1 MKEIEK
7 FKETVLKEYPRLT
20 EDDSF
25 TFACHPGVPCYNN
38 CCRDVNIFLT
48 PYDIIRLKQALGIRS
63 EELLSKYT
71 ISPFDKDL
79 RYPVVMLKMTED
91 GAKKCPFVREEG
103 CSVYGDRPWAC
114 RMYPLGMASPK
125 EAEEADDEFY
135 FLLQE
140 PVCQG
145 FGEPTRQTVG
155 DWLKN
160 QGIVEYNERGREFKD
175 LTLHD
180 YFKDGE
186 PLTPKKI
193 DMFFMVCYNL
203 DGFRDFLFGSS
214 FFDKFELD
222 DVTREKLRSDDLE
235 LLRFGYRW
243 LRFALFGEKT
253 LTVRS
258 DVLVAKKKELE
269 AGPKKPSVN

>member
-20 EDDSF
+20 ENDSF
-25 TFACHPGVPCYNN
+25 TFACHPGVPCFNN
-38 CCRDVNIFLT
+38 CCHDVNIFLT

-91 GAKKCPFVREEG
+91 EAKKCPFVRTEG

-125 EAEEADDEFY
+125 EAENADSEFY
-135 FLLQE
+135 FLLKE
-140 PVCQG
+140 SVCKG
-145 FGEPTRQTVG
+145 FGETTRQTVS
-155 DWLKN
+155 DWLKH
-160 QGIVEYNERGREFKD
+160 QGIDEYNEMGREFKE

-180 YFKDGE
+180 YFKEGE
-186 PLTPKKI
+186 PLTPQKI
-193 DMFFMVCYNL
+193 EMFFMACYNL

-214 FFDKFELD
+214 FFDKFEVD
-222 DVTREKLRSDDLE
+222 DATQERLRSDDLE
-235 LLRFGYRW
+235 LLGFGYRW

-253 LTVRS
+253 LTIRS
-258 DVLVAKKKELE
+258 DVLAARKKELE
-269 AGPKKPSVN
+269 ARQKPAAN